1 MKLIVFK
8 LANIFF
14 SKGFMLVPDLARD
27 ETGGTGTSTSANW
40 VSSIV
45 DVLRSIVSPALIIMS
60 AVGAIYA
67 IVLGVKMAQADDQS
81 KRDEAKKNLINV
93 IIAVVATILLIV
105 LFYMLGEWI
114 GTDNFP
120 V

>member
-1 MKLIVFK
+1 MSTILYNIANSFMSLSSGSLAATPDWVLEIV
-8 LANIFF
+8 
-14 SKGFMLVPDLARD
+14 R
-27 ETGGTGTSTSANW
+27 
-40 VSSIV
+40 
-45 DVLRSIVSPALIIMS
+45 VLKSIVSPALIIVS
-60 AVGAIYA
+60 AAGAIYS

-93 IIAVVATILLIV
+93 IIAVVATVLLIV